1 MEKQVEYDWVVK
13 PGGNPADVR
22 RRLRAAV
29 LHLFGRQL
37 SEYLYDIALDGSGAV
52 YVAGMGGGDWTAYQ
66 GYQEYFAG
74 GAPDTGSYNWTVPL
88 IVSNNCLVKV
98 EHAAL
103 PAQDQSNGVFTIVPP
118 TITLN
123 WPNGGESLNAGSS
136 ISVSWTYT
144 GAIPQL
150 NLYYSTDNG
159 SSWNSVVSSTTNTGS
174 YNWTIPDTPSDNCLV
189 RISDTAG
196 PASDQSDAVFS
207 ITGIP
212 PAVLFETGVVTG
224 VANSWQTVTLQNTYT
239 SMVVVCSSDL
249 GTTGLPAVCRVRNAS
264 DSSFEVMVQNPSGN
278 DLTGYDVH

>member
-1 MEKQVEYDWVVK
+1 MASIRTSVLRYTVWKSRWSTIGSLNPAAIRRMSADGSALLYSTYL
-13 PGGNPADVR
+13 GGNY
-22 RRLRAAV
+22 
-29 LHLFGRQL
+29 

-150 NLYYSTDNG
+150 NGVLANSAASPI
-159 SSWNSVVSSTTNTGS
+159 SSATAVALTADKTNTNILS
-174 YNWTIPDTPSDNCLV
+174 LIKTFTYVTPSTE
-189 RISDTAG
+189 R
-196 PASDQSDAVFS
+196 
-207 ITGIP
+207 
-212 PAVLFETGVVTG
+212 
-224 VANSWQTVTLQNTYT
+224 
-239 SMVVVCSSDL
+239 
-249 GTTGLPAVCRVRNAS
+249 
-264 DSSFEVMVQNPSGN
+264 
-278 DLTGYDVH
+278 